1 MMCELYNIYVYYN
14 IIMYVNGRYGASL
27 STNVMLLSTHIIYYI
42 RKYTRHNII
51 ITHPNLNY
59 VNIIVIYC
67 PDRIIIVPLC
77 FIRACVFRVTVS

>member
-14 IIMYVNGRYGASL
+14 IIMYVNGCYGASL
-27 STNVMLLSTHIIYYI
+27 PTNVMLSSTHIICI
-42 RKYTRHNII
+42 RKYTWHNII
-51 ITHPNLNY
+51 ITHPNPAVY